1 MYRIKS
7 PKGGDGYWVPVL
19 ANPDIVQHYS
29 ENVVDTLHK
38 KNLLLVSQAHLVV
51 FPSSIAET
59 DSLLCVF

>member
-38 KNLLLVSQAHLVV
+38 KNLLLVCGQLSLVLMIRA
-51 FPSSIAET
+51 SH
-59 DSLLCVF
+59 